1 MHLFLSVREYI
12 CYSVCVNGWTDKE
25 GSKREREIEGL
36 SRYTLGVFS
45 MTLPG
50 AIIQCDMT
58 THAHTEWVLE
68 GGG

>member
-1 MHLFLSVREYI
+1 MDGRIRKGE
-12 CYSVCVNGWTDKE
+12 
-25 GSKREREIEGL
+25 RERESEGL

-68 GGG
+68 GVAERGDGGRDDSWRVQ

>member
-1 MHLFLSVREYI
+1 M
-12 CYSVCVNGWTDKE
+12 NGRIRKGE
-25 GSKREREIEGL
+25 EESEGL